1 MDTFWKLLEQSTITS
16 GLIAACLVLTACYC
30 VIAGITLPE
39 WFSLA
44 FGLIIGFFFSD
55 KISSD
60 LRCRKCKDK

>member
-1 MDTFWKLLEQSTITS
+1 MDTFWNLLEQSTITS

-44 FGLIIGFFFSD
+44 FGLIKELGHAINIEGAA
-55 KISSD
+55 
-60 LRCRKCKDK
+60 LA